1 MGFIKKSL
9 FRNAKYTHGNNTHI
23 FSYSDLSISYNS
35 NLVSGNKGGNS
46 FLFERL
52 PIISTSLPIERENQ
66 ANLPI
71 LKVIEWDN
79 NLCNSL
85 TIRQLLSPEKPS
97 KDGIFSDNCCFS
109 GLQHPHKAETKQT
122 HK

>member
-1 MGFIKKSL
+1 MGFNENSL
-9 FRNAKYTHGNNTHI
+9 FQDEDNTHWENTHM
-23 FSYSDLSISYNS
+23 FSYNDLSVSYNS
-35 NLVSGNKGGNS
+35 NFVSGNKGANS

-66 ANLPI
+66 ANLPM

-79 NLCNSL
+79 NLCNRL
-85 TIRQLLSPEKPS
+85 TNRQLLNPKNPS
-97 KDGIFSDNCCFS
+97 KDDIFSGNCCFS
-109 GLQHPHKAETKQT
+109 GLQHPHKAQTKHT